1 MAITIEGLNS
11 RQRALADIIWSMNGR
26 DQVSQ
31 FIRTLP
37 EQQRRE
43 AQTVLELMIAAVFD
57 DAQEIQPETTKLLD
71 KFRI

>member
-1 MAITIEGLNS
+1 MITIEGLNS
-11 RQRALADIIWSMNGR
+11 RQKALADIIWSMNGR
-26 DQVSQ
+26 DQVAQ